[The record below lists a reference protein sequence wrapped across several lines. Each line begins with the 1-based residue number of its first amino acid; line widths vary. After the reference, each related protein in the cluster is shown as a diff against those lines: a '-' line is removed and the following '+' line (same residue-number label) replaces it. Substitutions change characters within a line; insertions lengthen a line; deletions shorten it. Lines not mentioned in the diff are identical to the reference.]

1 MQASENPTT
10 ARSQTG
16 QTPLAALCHVDSCL
30 HPALDADQPLHHR
43 GQQRKGRSADRLLA
57 QGCRTRL
64 HVSSFW
70 TLLRYSGWL
79 LAGWVV
85 DHRNALHLAAYHQE
99 EQRRQARLYIP
110 HIALLGPAC
119 LHAADR
125 QVLLRQQREK
135 PVPFCNLLAV
145 PQFESAAP
153 PYLAEPESISEAD
166 GQQDTD
172 AAIWQAYAADDE
184 AVAED
189 ETDEEVDAPLADD
202 AAVSDMPS
210 GEEEQEQPL
219 PAAQYL
225 PAQLATM
232 MADWPLAVWHTSVAV
247 SWHGSEDAWLRFR
260 QHASELGILLTSQPQ
275 RLHSPEDID
284 LVIDALHARQHSGY
298 HLLAGIVTPAASFG
312 ASHGPPAAEAAFAML
327 ASHTGR
333 CQPVPTG
340 AVPRTEH
347 LALAQRNAALASPP
361 TSFFSLNRDSPEEL
375 SAAGWQIDAVEHE
388 PYWGIPVHWAAG
400 SWRQW
405 HWKPRCC
412 GSKQLAGTASRKI
425 STGQALRCRPKQAQ
439 QEPAHEICHP
449 PGLPYYRPRRSRG
462 RHG

>member
-1 MQASENPTT
+1 MQASENQLRQEAKPGKPRWPRYVMLIVVCTILSTLISFYTT
-10 ARSQTG
+10 AVNSTKDAPLTG
-16 QTPLAALCHVDSCL
+16 FWLKAAAPGFMLSC
-30 HPALDADQPLHHR
+30 
-43 GQQRKGRSADRLLA
+43 
-57 QGCRTRL
+57 
-64 HVSSFW
+64 FW

-79 LAGWVV
+79 LAGWIV
-85 DHRNALHLAAYHQE
+85 DHRNAMHLAAYHQE
-99 EQRRQARLYIP
+99 EQRRKARLYIP

-119 LHAADR
+119 LHAGDR
-125 QVLLRQQREK
+125 QVLLRQQRAK

-153 PYLAEPESISEAD
+153 PYLAEPESTTEAED
-166 GQQDTD
+166 GQQDSD

-184 AVAED
+184 AVAD
-189 ETDEEVDAPLADD
+189 DKTGEEIDILLVDD
-202 AAVSDMPS
+202 ATASDMPS

-225 PAQLATM
+225 PAKLAAM
-232 MADWPLAVWHTSVAV
+232 MADWPPVVWHTSVAV

-275 RLHSPEDID
+275 RLHSPDDID

-327 ASHTGR
+327 ASHIGAGASLSR
-333 CQPVPTG
+333 PVLFR
-340 AVPRTEH
+340 AADH

-388 PYWGIPVHWAAG
+388 PYWGNPGALGCWIIAAMALEAAMLRQQAVGWHARQENQHWAGIAL
-400 SWRQW
+400 
-405 HWKPRCC
+405 PPE
-412 GSKQLAGTASRKI
+412 AGTTGAS
-425 STGQALRCRPKQAQ
+425 T
-439 QEPAHEICHP
+439 
-449 PGLPYYRPRRSRG
+449 
-462 RHG
+462 

>member
-1 MQASENPTT
+1 MQASENRLQQEAKPGKPRWPRYVMLIVACTILSTLLSLYTT
-10 ARSQTG
+10 AVNSTKDAPLTG
-16 QTPLAALCHVDSCL
+16 FWLKAAAPGFMLSC
-30 HPALDADQPLHHR
+30 
-43 GQQRKGRSADRLLA
+43 
-57 QGCRTRL
+57 
-64 HVSSFW
+64 FW

-79 LAGWVV
+79 LAGWII

-99 EQRRQARLYIP
+99 EQRRQERLYIP
-110 HIALLGPAC
+110 HVALLGPAC
-119 LHAADR
+119 MHAGDC

-153 PYLAEPESISEAD
+153 PYLAEPESTTEAED

-184 AVAED
+184 VVADD
-189 ETDEEVDAPLADD
+189 ETGEEVDILLADD
-202 AAVSDMPS
+202 ATASDMPS

-225 PAQLATM
+225 PARLAAM
-232 MADWPLAVWHTSVAV
+232 MADWPPAVWHATVAV

-275 RLHSPEDID
+275 HLHSPEDID
-284 LVIDALHARQHSGY
+284 LVIDALHARQHSRY

-327 ASHTGR
+327 ASHTGAGASLSR
-333 CQPVPTG
+333 PVLFSAP
-340 AVPRTEH
+340 AH

-361 TSFFSLNRDSPEEL
+361 TSFFSLNRDSLEEL

-388 PYWGIPVHWAAG
+388 PYWGNPGALGCWIMAAMALEAAMLRQQAVGWHARQENQHWAGIAL
-400 SWRQW
+400 
-405 HWKPRCC
+405 PPE
-412 GSKQLAGTASRKI
+412 AGTTGAS
-425 STGQALRCRPKQAQ
+425 T
-439 QEPAHEICHP
+439 
-449 PGLPYYRPRRSRG
+449 
-462 RHG
+462 